1 MAKPTDLK
9 YTEDHDWVEKTGH
22 VARLGITDFAQN
34 ELGDIVFVELPE
46 TGEEFAKGDELVV
59 VESVKSV
66 SNVKA
71 PISGVVTSVNE
82 DLESAPELINES
94 PWEDGWLVEL
104 DIEDEEEFAGLLS
117 EEEYEKLT
125 SE

>member
-1 MAKPTDLK
+1 MAKNKELK

-22 VARLGITDFAQN
+22 RAKVGITDYAQK
-34 ELGDIVFVELPE
+34 ELGDIVFVELPPE
-46 TGEEFAKGDELVV
+46 GEEFSKGDELVA

-71 PISGVVTSVNE
+71 PVSGTVTDINE
-82 DLESAPELINES
+82 QLEGEPELINDS

-104 DIEDEEEFAGLLS
+104 DVANGEEFDELLS
-117 EEEYEKLT
+117 EEEYEELA
-125 SE
+125 SN